1 MVRDTGIEVDSGR
14 EAVERL
20 ETGTEGNRIPS
31 QKLALQ
37 RMRALL
43 ARADGDGDGDG
54 QAFREYAERYRARAV
69 CLGFEGHI
77 ATAETMFAAV

>member
-43 ARADGDGDGDG
+43 ARADGDG

-69 CLGFEGHI
+69 CLGLEGHI

>member
-43 ARADGDGDGDG
+43 ARADGDGDG